1 MNECLDTIRRQ
12 VNEIGYLVD
21 EFSNFARLPNP
32 ILKKQDIY
40 EIIIDIVK
48 DYKNNY
54 KMIEFEYSFEGATF
68 EMLVDK
74 SQISRA
80 FQNLIVN
87 SIHSIQEK
95 KVSIGKINLK
105 STINNNI
112 LNILII
118 DNGIGLNTKN
128 ELIKPYFTTKK
139 GKGGSGLG
147 LAIVEKYYLI
157 IMLNFLFKIEM
168 MG

>member
-1 MNECLDTIRRQ
+1 MEKKIKNTSIDNNEINDCIDTIRRQ

-32 ILKKQDIY
+32 ILEKQDIY

-54 KMIEFEYSFEGATF
+54 KMIDFEYSFESESF
-68 EMLVDK
+68 EMLIDK

-80 FQNLIVN
+80 FQNLIIN

-95 KVSIGKINLK
+95 FI
-105 STINNNI
+105 
-112 LNILII
+112 
-118 DNGIGLNTKN
+118 
-128 ELIKPYFTTKK
+128 YR
-139 GKGGSGLG
+139 
-147 LAIVEKYYLI
+147 
-157 IMLNFLFKIEM
+157 
-168 MG
+168 